1 MSRRLSLAT
10 LAQVP
15 PAVRTPR
22 YDPAGLGVG
31 ILHLGPGAFHR
42 AHQAMFTEDAIEAE
56 GGDWG
61 ILGVALRRPE
71 TPDLLNAQDGLY
83 TVELRGDEVQH
94 RVIGALREGATARV
108 EPRRVLDAFSS
119 PRTNIVTLTVTEKG
133 YALDGAGDLD
143 FAHPDVALDLA
154 RPDIPFST
162 VGWLAAGLAER
173 RTTGGGPLT
182 VISCDNLNQNGRK
195 LQAAV
200 LAFASVAD
208 PTLVSWIEDNVA
220 FPSTMVD
227 SITPASTPELLERVE
242 AAIDLTDLACVQRE
256 AFTQWV
262 IEDAFAGPRPAWE
275 AAGAELV
282 SDVEA
287 FEALKLHILNAAH
300 SALAY
305 LGLPRGHALVRQA
318 IADGPL
324 AAFLDAMILE
334 EVAPALPL
342 LAVDNYWGQVRERF
356 ANPNIDHAL
365 AQIAQDGSLKL
376 AQRIFPIMAA
386 NVREG
391 RPAGRLAQ
399 VVAAWLERGAQ
410 GALIDP
416 QAVRLQVWGAAGRD
430 ISAALDDPALFPE
443 AFRLDEN
450 LRRLMVEA

>member
-1 MSRRLSLAT
+1 MSRRLSLAR
-10 LAQVP
+10 LALVP
-15 PAVRTPR
+15 PEVRTPR

-61 ILGVALRRPE
+61 IFGVALRRPE

-83 TVELRGDEVQH
+83 TVEIRGEEVQH
-94 RVIGALREGATARV
+94 RVIGALRAAATAHA
-108 EPRRVLDAFSS
+108 EPRRVFDAFAS
-119 PRTNIVTLTVTEKG
+119 PRTRIVTLTVTEKG
-133 YALDGAGDLD
+133 YALDGAGGLD
-143 FAHPDVALDLA
+143 FDHPDVAHDLA
-154 RPDIPFST
+154 GPELPVST
-162 VGWLAAGLAER
+162 IGWLAAGLGER

-227 SITPASTPELLERVE
+227 SITPASTPELLARVDT
-242 AAIDLTDLACVQRE
+242 ALGLRDLACVQRE

-262 IEDAFAGPRPAWE
+262 IEDRFAGPRPAWE

-287 FEALKLHILNAAH
+287 FEALKLHVLNAAH

-324 AAFLDAMILE
+324 AHFLDAMILE

-365 AQIAQDGSLKL
+365 AQISQDGSLKL

-386 NVREG
+386 NAREG
-391 RPAGRLAQ
+391 RPTGRLAR
-399 VVAAWLERGAQ
+399 VVKAWLERGAQ

-416 QAVRLQVWGAAGRD
+416 QASKLQAWGAAGRD
-430 ISAALDDPALFPE
+430 INAALDVSAMFPD
-443 AFRLDEN
+443 AFRQDEP

>member
-1 MSRRLSLAT
+1 MSRRLALTT

-42 AHQAMFTEDAIEAE
+42 AHQAVFTEDAIEAE

-71 TPDLLNAQDGLY
+71 TPDLLNGQDSLY
-83 TVELRGDEVQH
+83 TVEIRGEDLRH
-94 RVIGALREGATARV
+94 RVIGALRTAATAQA
-108 EPRRVLDAFSS
+108 EPHRVLDAFAS
-119 PRTNIVTLTVTEKG
+119 PRIHIVTLTVTEKG
-133 YALDGAGDLD
+133 YALDGAGALD
-143 FAHPDVALDLA
+143 FGHPDVALDLTG
-154 RPDIPFST
+154 PEVPVST
-162 VGWLAAGLAER
+162 IGWLAAGLAER

-200 LAFASVAD
+200 LAFARETD

-227 SITPASTPELLERVE
+227 SITPASTPELLDRVE
-242 AAIDLTDLACVQRE
+242 SALGLTDLACVQRE

-282 SDVEA
+282 ADVEP
-287 FEALKLHILNAAH
+287 FERLKLHVLNAAH

-305 LGLPRGHALVRQA
+305 LGLPCGHALVREA
-318 IADGPL
+318 IADRAL
-324 AAFLDAMILE
+324 SAFVEAMIQE
-334 EVAPALPL
+334 EVAPALPD
-342 LAVDNYWGQVRERF
+342 LAVDAYWLQVRERF

-365 AQIAQDGSLKL
+365 AQISQDGSLKL

-386 NVREG
+386 NAREG
-391 RPAGRLAQ
+391 RPTGRLAR
-399 VVAAWLERGAQ
+399 VVKAWLERGAQ

-416 QAVRLQVWGAAGRD
+416 QASKLQAWGAAGRD
-430 ISAALDDPALFPE
+430 INAALDDPALFPD
-443 AFRLDEN
+443 AFRQDEP